1 MSSETP
7 PRSASI
13 AGLHVYPI
21 KSAGGI
27 ELERVDLTNAGMAH
41 DRRWM
46 LVRPNG
52 NFLTQ
57 RELPRLALLRPSVSE
72 TELRLHAPGQA
83 DIVLPLEQAG
93 ERRRV
98 TVWGH
103 SCEAFDEGEQVAAWL
118 EHFLARRCRL
128 VRFDPSHRRLS
139 SREWTGEV
147 EAENRF
153 SDGYPVLAISNASL
167 LDLNTR
173 LKRPIPMNRFRPNI
187 VLDGLDAFD
196 EDRLEELS
204 CGEIRLRIVKPC
216 TRCII
221 TTTDQATGNVEG
233 DEPLRTLKSYRYSKA
248 LRGVCFGQN
257 LIVVAGVGAQ
267 LRRGQT
273 LQLSWK
279 QAANE

>member
-1 MSSETP
+1 VTKATP

-13 AGLHVYPI
+13 AALHVYPI

-27 ELERVDLTNAGMAH
+27 ELECAALTHAGIAH

-52 NFLTQ
+52 AFLTQ

-72 TELRLHAPGQA
+72 TELRLQAPGLP
-83 DIVLPLEQAG
+83 DISLPLAQLG
-93 ERRRV
+93 EPRRV

-103 SCEAFDEGEQVAAWL
+103 SCDAYDEGEGAAEWL
-118 EHFLARRCRL
+118 EQFLGCPCRL
-128 VRFDPSHRRLS
+128 VRFDPAHRRLS
-139 SREWTGEV
+139 DREWTGEV

-153 SDGYPVLAISNASL
+153 SDGFPVLAISNASL
-167 LDLNTR
+167 LDLNAR
-173 LKRPIPMNRFRPNI
+173 LSQPIPMNRFRPNI

-204 CGEIRLRIVKPC
+204 TEDIRLRIVKPC

-221 TTTDQATGNVEG
+221 TTTNQATGSREG
-233 DEPLRTLKSYRYSKA
+233 DEPLRTLKSYRYSSA

-257 LIVVAGVGAQ
+257 LIVVSGVGAQ

-273 LQLSWK
+273 LHLSWK
-279 QAANE
+279 QAAAN